1 MAQRSDALH
10 ASLLLSQFILLS
22 SLIPESSEYNGSD
35 EQMSAVSPFPKSRGV
50 PASAASASDMA
61 LPYRRSLLWQ
71 KLRLCALHFDFRK
84 EDQKAQREMKQT
96 ALLELE
102 DVVKTM
108 PCE

>member
-1 MAQRSDALH
+1 
-10 ASLLLSQFILLS
+10 
-22 SLIPESSEYNGSD
+22 
-35 EQMSAVSPFPKSRGV
+35 MSAVSPFPKIRGF
-50 PASAASASDMA
+50 PSSAASSSDMA

-84 EDQKAQREMKQT
+84 EDEKAQREMKQT

>member
-1 MAQRSDALH
+1 
-10 ASLLLSQFILLS
+10 
-22 SLIPESSEYNGSD
+22 
-35 EQMSAVSPFPKSRGV
+35 
-50 PASAASASDMA
+50 MA

-71 KLRLCALHFDFRK
+71 KLRLCTLHFDFRK